1 MIREVIKTNINYYV
15 SDDNIYRSQDPTDVA
30 WYENELAAHRFQQI
44 EPIYAIDFDSNL
56 PYADDINNWKIYK
69 CHSKAEYWMVVKS
82 IILVDLENF
91 DNANAKYDEN
101 KTIYAFKKGSHRS
114 LYVLTLDE
122 LTQNCV
128 ETVSLCESVATSAKQ
143 VLKKFGE
150 LQ

>member
-1 MIREVIKTNINYYV
+1 MKKEVIKTNINYYV
-15 SDDNIYRSQDPTDVA
+15 SDDNIYRSQDPADIE
-30 WYENELAAHRFQQI
+30 WYENEVFSRRFQKI
-44 EPIYAIDFDSNL
+44 DPVYIIDFDQTLSF
-56 PYADDINNWKIYK
+56 ADDINHWKIYK
-69 CHSKAEYWMVVKS
+69 CHSKTEYWKVVEA
-82 IILVDLENF
+82 LMGVDLENF
-91 DNANAKYDEN
+91 DSVNAKYDKNE
-101 KTIYAFKKGSHRS
+101 TIYAFKKGSHRS